1 MKLKKEEKEKLEKML
16 VNKYVENGFDI
27 SFGWNGLG
35 NMIFNDFMAK
45 IEECNGNNIS
55 LEDIC
60 NDITGNY
67 DGSYTCST
75 YESAKL
81 IAENIF
87 EFNQAIEDMRAIGY
101 EYNFDIVET
110 EKNLVVVLLFI
121 CDMSILA
128 LGVETL
134 GELVEKLS

>member
-27 SFGWNGLG
+27 NFGWNGLG

-45 IEECNGNNIS
+45 IEECNENNIS

-75 YESAKL
+75 YKSAKL

-87 EFNQAIEDMRAIGY
+87 EFNE
-101 EYNFDIVET
+101 IVEEI
-110 EKNLVVVLLFI
+110 EKNVKEEI
-121 CDMSILA
+121 D
-128 LGVETL
+128 
-134 GELVEKLS
+134 ELEDEMFRHGRRRGM

>member
-45 IEECNGNNIS
+45 IEECNENNIS

-87 EFNQAIEDMRAIGY
+87 EFNQAIEDMREIGY

>member
-45 IEECNGNNIS
+45 IEECNENNIN

-67 DGSYTCST
+67 DGSYTYNT
-75 YESAKL
+75 YKSAKL

>member
-1 MKLKKEEKEKLEKML
+1 MKLKKEEKEELEKML

-45 IEECNGNNIS
+45 IEECNENNIS

>member
-16 VNKYVENGFDI
+16 VNKYAENGFDI

-35 NMIFNDFMAK
+35 NMIFNDFIAK
-45 IEECNGNNIS
+45 IEECDENNIN

-87 EFNQAIEDMRAIGY
+87 EFNE
-101 EYNFDIVET
+101 IVEEIEKNLGISLNVVDT
-110 EKNLVVVLLFI
+110 EKNLVCVLLYI
-121 CDMSILA
+121 CDLTILSC
-128 LGVETL
+128 GCETL

>member
-45 IEECNGNNIS
+45 IEECNENNIS

-87 EFNQAIEDMRAIGY
+87 EFNAIGEEIEDNWGAPL
-101 EYNFDIVET
+101 NAVDT
-110 EKNLVVVLLFI
+110 EKNLVIVLLYI
-121 CDMSILA
+121 CQQTILSQDC
-128 LGVETL
+128 ETL

>member
-35 NMIFNDFMAK
+35 NMIFNDFMDK
-45 IEECNGNNIS
+45 IEECNENNIS

-87 EFNQAIEDMRAIGY
+87 EFNQAIENMRAIGY

>member
-45 IEECNGNNIS
+45 IEECNENNIS

-67 DGSYTCST
+67 DDSYTCST

>member
-45 IEECNGNNIS
+45 IEECNENNIS

-67 DGSYTCST
+67 DGSYTCNT

>member
-1 MKLKKEEKEKLEKML
+1 MKLKKEEKEKLKKML

-45 IEECNGNNIS
+45 IEECNENNIS

-110 EKNLVVVLLFI
+110 EKKLVVVLLFI

-134 GELVEKLS
+134 GELIEKLS

>member
-45 IEECNGNNIS
+45 IEECNENNIS

-87 EFNQAIEDMRAIGY
+87 EFNAIGEEIEDNWGAPL
-101 EYNFDIVET
+101 NAVDT
-110 EKNLVVVLLFI
+110 ERNLVIVLLYI
-121 CDMSILA
+121 CQQTILSQDCK
-128 LGVETL
+128 TL

>member
-1 MKLKKEEKEKLEKML
+1 MKISEEQRETIERELIAT
-16 VNKYVENGFDI
+16 YSENGFELYN
-27 SFGWNGLG
+27 GWNGLCS
-35 NMIFNDFMAK
+35 MIINDFLDN
-45 IEECNGNNIS
+45 IEEYEENNG

-87 EFNQAIEDMRAIGY
+87 EFNEIGEEIENNWGAPLNAVD
-101 EYNFDIVET
+101 T
-110 EKNLVVVLLFI
+110 ERNLVIVLLYI
-121 CDMSILA
+121 CQQTILSQEC
-128 LGVETL
+128 ETL

>member
-16 VNKYVENGFDI
+16 VNKYAENGFDI

-45 IEECNGNNIS
+45 IEECDENNIS

-87 EFNQAIEDMRAIGY
+87 EFNAIGEEIEDNWGAPL
-101 EYNFDIVET
+101 NAVDT
-110 EKNLVVVLLFI
+110 ERNLVIVLLYI
-121 CDMSILA
+121 CQQTILSQDCK
-128 LGVETL
+128 TL

>member
-16 VNKYVENGFDI
+16 VNKYLENGFDR

-45 IEECNGNNIS
+45 IEECNENNIS

-67 DGSYTCST
+67 DGSYTYNT
-75 YESAKL
+75 YKSAKL

-134 GELVEKLS
+134 GEVVEKLL

>member
-45 IEECNGNNIS
+45 IEECNENNIS

>member
-45 IEECNGNNIS
+45 IEECNENNIS

-134 GELVEKLS
+134 GELIEKLS

>member
-16 VNKYVENGFDI
+16 VNKYAENGFDI

-45 IEECNGNNIS
+45 IEECNENNIS

-67 DGSYTCST
+67 DGSYTYNT
-75 YESAKL
+75 YKSAKL